1 MNTELRKMMA
11 TVYNLLILPDQLVSR
26 LYFLNSFNY

>member
-1 MNTELRKMMA
+1 MNTELHMMA
-11 TVYNLLILPDQLVSR
+11 TVYILLIWPDQLVSR

>member
-11 TVYNLLILPDQLVSR
+11 TVYILRILPDQLVSR

>member
-1 MNTELRKMMA
+1 MKTELRKMMA
-11 TVYNLLILPDQLVSR
+11 TVYILLILPDQLVSR

>member
-11 TVYNLLILPDQLVSR
+11 TVYILLIWPDQLVSR
-26 LYFLNSFNY
+26 LYFFK